1 MSDPGQERPRAMP
14 SPFSGGPRAQPPI
27 RTRPTRTPP
36 PRAMP
41 SDPGSIGN
49 ENAPL
54 GSAAPRTPST
64 PIAPP
69 SFGVS
74 TPQGLVTPPPKAAEG
89 GVDVAKPRAAKH
101 EPVEETPPSPSPA
114 VPDVEQ
120 APLIPESA
128 PPPAAAEQSTK
139 ASAPSPASEEH
150 TATPLPPQHSPEAT
164 SAFPPVPEPRNRME
178 AAPAEDAV
186 PYVSDGVVYSSY
198 AGTSGRTSRTSYSI
212 NREEH
217 SPSLSLS
224 AGHASGRN
232 DRRSRRRGRA
242 DACDPV
248 AARDGGRAEAA
259 AHVGCRPH
267 RVGGLGGAECGGGGG
282 GAV

>member
-1 MSDPGQERPRAMP
+1 MP

-139 ASAPSPASEEH
+139 VRILPPSITHTPTPAFQEQASSTPPPPQASAPSPASEEH

-212 NREEH
+212 NREEVR
-217 SPSLSLS
+217 LSLFLCLF
-224 AGHASGRN
+224 GRS
-232 DRRSRRRGRA
+232 DLVRRGSLERQS
-242 DACDPV
+242 
-248 AARDGGRAEAA
+248 
-259 AHVGCRPH
+259 
-267 RVGGLGGAECGGGGG
+267 
-282 GAV
+282 